1 MIKKIIRHVWRDIAL
16 FLVNRVFAGTN
27 NRFFDA
33 KRNLLR
39 SIGYHI
45 GSNTKI
51 VGPIFCTGSLTIG
64 RDCWIGTNLT
74 VRGNGTVILGDRIDV
89 GPDVTFLTGTHKIG
103 NASRRA
109 GFGYN
114 CSIIV
119 GDGCWIGAK
128 STFVNNIVVG
138 KSSVIAACACVCKD
152 ISNGVVVGGV
162 PAIILKVLKD
172 EYTDE

>member
-1 MIKKIIRHVWRDIAL
+1 MIKRIIRHVWRTIAL

-27 NRFFDA
+27 NSFFDV
-33 KRNLLR
+33 KRSLLR

-74 VRGNGTVILGDRIDV
+74 VCGNGTVILGDRIDV
-89 GPDVTFLTGTHKIG
+89 GPYVTFVTGTHKIG
-103 NASRRA
+103 TSERRA
-109 GFGYN
+109 GEGYN
-114 CSIIV
+114 CVQSI

-128 STFVNNIVVG
+128 SIFVNNISIGTSCVV
-138 KSSVIAACACVCKD
+138 AASACVCKT
-152 ISNGVVVGGV
+152 IPPNLLIGGI
-162 PAIILKVLKD
+162 PAKIIKSL
-172 EYTDE
+172 E

>member
-16 FLVNRVFAGTN
+16 FLVNRVLAGTN

-74 VRGNGTVILGDRIDV
+74 VRDNGTVILGDRIDV
-89 GPDVTFLTGTHKIG
+89 GPDVTFVTGTPKIG
-103 NASRRA
+103 TSERRA
-109 GFGYN
+109 GEGYN
-114 CSIIV
+114 CVQSI

-128 STFVNNIVVG
+128 SIFVNNISIGASCVV
-138 KSSVIAACACVCKD
+138 AASACVCKTPPHLL
-152 ISNGVVVGGV
+152 IGGV
-162 PAIILKVLKD
+162 PAKIIKSL
-172 EYTDE
+172 E